1 MRDKIKVLFL
11 ASDPFHDRAP
21 LRLDEEVRAIG
32 NALLKGRARDGVEL
46 IPYFATRTR
55 DLQEALL
62 RHDPQIVHFAGHG
75 GGSGVIY
82 LGDAQGRPGAVGKEA
97 LAELFGILSEWI
109 KVVILNGCDTL
120 PIVEALGGVVDYAIG
135 MSQPLT
141 DASAIVFAEAFYGAV
156 GMGRTVQTSFQLAVS
171 QLKLEGNAEAAK
183 PVLRIRP
190 GVDPSVPLVT
200 PAATPP
206 SPAQSAG
213 GGAAVEPSEP
223 GMVSDIKSFQADD
236 VLFEN
241 RPGTGKSVHRF
252 DNVSGRGFIFR
263 NN

>member
-21 LRLDEEVRAIG
+21 LRLDEEVRTIG

-82 LGDAQGRPGAVGKEA
+82 LGDAHGRPGAVGKEA

-109 KVVILNGCDTL
+109 KVVILNGCGTL
-120 PIVEALGGVVDYAIG
+120 PIVEALSDVVDYSIG
-135 MSQPLT
+135 MNAPLT

-156 GMGRTVQTSFQLAVS
+156 GMGRTVKTSFQLAVS
-171 QLKLEGNAEAAK
+171 QLKLEGNAEASK
-183 PVLRIRP
+183 PVLRIRS
-190 GVDPSVPLVT
+190 GVDPTVPLVT
-200 PAATPP
+200 PAALP
-206 SPAQSAG
+206 SPGPDAE
-213 GGAAVEPSEP
+213 GGAAVESSDA
-223 GMVSDIKSFQADD
+223 GMISDIKSFQADD